1 MSEAEVSADVS
12 FISCYVELKNQC
24 SKVDLS
30 ITTASPAPFFSFITA
45 LLIIIV
51 IIKSS
56 PKSSTHN

>member
-12 FISCYVELKNQC
+12 FTSCYIELKNQC
-24 SKVDLS
+24 SKIDLS
-30 ITTASPAPFFSFITA
+30 ITTASPVPFFSFITA

-56 PKSSTHN
+56 PKS